1 MLLKTVTLAG
11 FKSFRKRTELPL
23 SDRTTVLI
31 GPNDHG
37 KTNALSAIERLN
49 PESKFELAEVN
60 DQFGGKEDAYLSY
73 TLSVSPSEINALSD
87 QVLNSEG
94 YKTAQQNDAAAVA
107 ATDTNA
113 QSTSAIPV
121 NEWLVRLLK
130 TPKIEV
136 IRYCGKALQVKLDEL
151 PEVWR
156 PPLSKLISNSLPKV
170 ILFKADTLR

>member
-1 MLLKTVTLAG
+1 MIIKTVTLAG

-60 DQFGGKEDAYLSY
+60 DRFGGKEDAYLSY
-73 TLSVSPSEINALSD
+73 TLSVSPSEIKALTD
-87 QVLNSEG
+87 LVLNSES
-94 YKTAQQNDAAAVA
+94 YKAAKQNDIADPSAVSV
-107 ATDTNA
+107 TDPNPA
-113 QSTSAIPV
+113 SAIPV
-121 NEWLVRLLK
+121 DEWLTRLMG

-136 IRYCGKALQVKLDEL
+136 IRYCEKASQIKL
-151 PEVWR
+151 
-156 PPLSKLISNSLPKV
+156 
-170 ILFKADTLR
+170 